1 MISRGSLSL
10 LLVSCLA
17 ITSCDNLG
25 DVSDI
30 TINVTIN
37 GTGSGDIEAKTIGV
51 NIDCRVQEG
60 AVSGSCNTSFTD
72 RNGGVIRLE
81 ATPDAVTDFT
91 WGGDCRREAS
101 RQCELTFGEGEDA
114 IFDVVG
120 TFEAKTKSVII
131 TPKPITMTV
140 AGAEG
145 TVVVQAQALDE
156 NGAEVFG
163 VSYTWASSDASVV
176 TVTPQANNRAA
187 ALVALKNG
195 SAIISA
201 TTQGLTGAA
210 QVDVSLTN

>member
-1 MISRGSLSL
+1 MISRGFLGL
-10 LLVSCLA
+10 LLVSCLT

-60 AVSGSCNTSFTD
+60 TISGSCNTSFTD

-81 ATPDAVTDFT
+81 ATPDAITNFT
-91 WGGDCRREAS
+91 WGGDCRREAT
-101 RQCELTFGEGEDA
+101 RQCELTFAEGEDV

-120 TFEAKTKSVII
+120 TFEAKTVSVII

-145 TVVVQAQALDE
+145 AVVAQAQALDE

-163 VSYTWASSDASVV
+163 VSYTWSTTDASVV
-176 TVTPQANNRAA
+176 TVTPEANNRSAT
-187 ALVALKNG
+187 LVALKNG
-195 SAIISA
+195 SAIINA
-201 TTQGLTGAA
+201 TAQGVTGAA